1 MRERKI
7 PSLAHRVHFSSLSKR
22 RHFLGSTLGQLPV
35 HWNGRKN
42 PHTHDLCFDIDYWDQ
57 YRLETLIYF
66 SVCHNLYIYSN
77 PTLPNPYSCMY
88 GVCFPFSFRVLV
100 ASQYEFVVDINRV
113 KFNFLFRD
121 ESNSTLKQKPNICIV
136 RTTKTC
142 VHTNTFMLWTR
153 RFLSM
158 CEGSKQLISKNKS
171 KLLKTEKEPVN
182 VRARSMKKKR
192 LNLSIDLHADLV
204 VNKNYFSVS
213 RFYVVRAGAA
223 IY

>member
-1 MRERKI
+1 
-7 PSLAHRVHFSSLSKR
+7 
-22 RHFLGSTLGQLPV
+22 
-35 HWNGRKN
+35 
-42 PHTHDLCFDIDYWDQ
+42 
-57 YRLETLIYF
+57 
-66 SVCHNLYIYSN
+66 
-77 PTLPNPYSCMY
+77 MY

-192 LNLSIDLHADLV
+192 LNLSIDLHGDLV